1 MSLNY
6 QQDSLSFIT
15 TNYKTFLFDID
26 FQNLFPEIFLTT
38 IGIVLLVYGVVFS
51 TLQSKNYPILLTNI
65 SWLTLL
71 SFIYSLFLLTNNPI
85 NNALLLYNTLLI
97 DDFTTFIKAIILIS
111 SFFCIYISLNYTQQE
126 TVNAF
131 ECILLILFSTV
142 SMLFL
147 VSSSDFISMYLAV
160 ELQSLCFYVI
170 AAIKRNSEFS
180 TEAGLK
186 YFMLGAF
193 SSGLLL
199 FGCSL
204 IYGFT
209 GVTNFSELSKIFTG
223 GTQEILLST
232 SSLPACELGMV
243 FLLVGF
249 LFKIAAAPFHMWS
262 PDVYEG
268 APTSVTAFFMITPKA
283 AIMAVFLR
291 IFFESFY
298 DFFSSWQSLVIVS
311 SIASLLIGSLAALS
325 QTKIKR
331 LLAFSSIGHVGYLL
345 AGFACGT
352 IEGTQALLIYLVVYI
367 IMNINMF
374 AFLLC
379 SIRRDT
385 TYSTSRIKYI
395 TDLSYLAKTNPILA
409 LTFTITM
416 FSMAG
421 IPPLAGFYSKA
432 YLFFATMSSGL
443 YSLAIIGVLM
453 SVISCFYYI
462 RLVKIMYFEVPKIWC
477 SYTEVP
483 RENAITLGLSLF
495 FIIFLMIY
503 PSPLHLITHKVSL
516 ILCS

>member
-1 MSLNY
+1 MSLNL
-6 QQDSLSFIT
+6 QNESFYTLT
-15 TNYKTFLFDID
+15 TNYKNFLFDID
-26 FQNLFPEIFLTT
+26 FQTLFPEIFLTT
-38 IGIVLLVYGVVFS
+38 IAVVLLMYGVIFS
-51 TLQSKNYPILLTNI
+51 TLQSKNYPMLLTNI

-71 SFIYSLFLLTNNPI
+71 ALVYSILLLVNNPI
-85 NNALLLYNTLLI
+85 NNAMLLYNTLII
-97 DDFTTFIKAIILIS
+97 DDFSKFIKMVILVS
-111 SFFCIYISLNYTQQE
+111 SFFSIYIAINYTQQE
-126 TVNAF
+126 SLNAF
-131 ECILLILFSTV
+131 ECILLILFSAI

-147 VSSSDFISMYLAV
+147 ASSADFISMYLAI

-180 TEAGLK
+180 TESGLK
-186 YFMLGAF
+186 YFLLGAF

-209 GVTNFSELSKIFTG
+209 GVTNFAELAKIFTG

-283 AIMAVFLR
+283 ALFAVFLR
-291 IFFESFY
+291 IFLESFY
-298 DFFSSWQSLVIVS
+298 DFFLPWQKILIVSSVTSLVI
-311 SIASLLIGSLAALS
+311 GSFAALS

-352 IEGTQALLIYLVVYI
+352 IEGVQALLIYLIVYI
-367 IMNINMF
+367 VMNINMF

-379 SIRRDT
+379 SVRRDSS
-385 TYSTSRIKYI
+385 YSIPRIKYI
-395 TDLSYLAKTNPILA
+395 TDLAYLAKTNPILA

-443 YSLAIIGVLM
+443 YVLAVIGVLT
-453 SVISCFYYI
+453 SVLSCFYYI
-462 RLVKIMYFEVPKIWC
+462 RLVKIIYFEVPKTWC
-477 SYTEVP
+477 SYTQVP
-483 RENAITLGLSLF
+483 YENALTLGLSLF
-495 FIIFLMIY
+495 FIIILMAY

-516 ILCS
+516 ALCS